1 MKKIVIIASL
11 AAIFTSC
18 GSAPKIAS
26 HDLPP
31 TEQEWAQAIQA
42 SYPEWQVPAFAPID
56 Q

>member
-1 MKKIVIIASL
+1 MKKAIIIAAL
-11 AAIFTSC
+11 AALFTSC

-31 TEQEWAQAIQA
+31 TEQAWAEAIQA
-42 SYPEWQVPAFAPID
+42 SYPDWQAPSYAPID